1 MSDLEAPLA
10 GPPEEG
16 LTVLSRDSLGAQVAR
31 WLRDRIV
38 TGELE
43 PGERVNEVTLATQLE
58 VSRGPIREALQQLAS
73 EGLVELRPKRGA
85 YVRTFDRDQLVNLYA
100 VRIVLEMLA
109 ARLAAARRTDTQLAA
124 LRSSIAKAS
133 EGVAA
138 EAHYPFELDLHR
150 LIVDAAGNPELSR
163 FLSLV
168 NQQIRLGRAR
178 SGWEPQRA
186 PSAVKE
192 HVAIVDAVAAGDP
205 DAAAAAMQAHL
216 ENSLDSVSTVF
227 GLTE

>member
-1 MSDLEAPLA
+1 VTDFDTAVAAEAAEAP
-10 GPPEEG
+10 
-16 LTVLSRDSLGAQVAR
+16 LSRDSLGAQVAR

-38 TGELE
+38 TGEVA
-43 PGERVNEVTLATQLE
+43 PGERVNEVALAAQLA

-100 VRIVLEMLA
+100 VRIVLEVLA
-109 ARLAAARRTDTQLAA
+109 ARLAATRRTEAQLAA
-124 LRSSIAKAS
+124 LRNSIAKAI

-138 EAHYPFELDLHR
+138 DAHYPFELDMHR
-150 LIVDAAGNPELSR
+150 LVVDASGNPELAR

-178 SGWEPQRA
+178 SGWQPQRA
-186 PSAVKE
+186 PSAFNE
-192 HVAIVDAVAAGDP
+192 HVAIVDAVAAADP
-205 DAAAAAMQAHL
+205 DAAAEAMQTHL
-216 ENSLDSVSTVF
+216 ENSLDSVSTLF
-227 GLTE
+227 GLNSE